1 MMVPA
6 QLLSN
11 VNLVLGRAQRVRFMD
26 QISAIIRAA
35 KARVRARD
43 GIDVDVTGTA
53 TEFGLGVAA
62 EVLAHVH
69 PGLTGDEI
77 DWLAKEADRKI
88 CAAALYLKAQ
98 GYSGKAVRTY
108 RDTCH
113 AAYGRRLSRW
123 EKELRIGV
131 VGQAHDRPRET
142 SFSDTAG

>member
-11 VNLVLGRAQRVRFMD
+11 VNLVLGRAQRERRMD
-26 QISAIIRAA
+26 QTFAVIRAA
-35 KARVRARD
+35 KALVRARD
-43 GIDVDVTGTA
+43 ANDADVQRAA

-62 EVLAHVH
+62 EVLANVH

-98 GYSGKAVRTY
+98 GYSAKVVRTY

-131 VGQAHDRPRET
+131 VVQAHDRPRE
-142 SFSDTAG
+142 S